1 MDQGVGDD
9 AFLLALVA
17 AQAPDEGVVRGDHRI
32 PGLGMG
38 LGGERL
44 AVEVL
49 REVVG
54 LGQQVD
60 VLARKAV
67 DVRLPV
73 GQALADLVEEAAGTD
88 LVGEVRGQ
96 VIRQREELGAQHGGL
111 DGVQVD
117 ACGYVWVTEY
127 TLGYVW
133 RFPPTGGDPEL
144 AVETGTFWIPNMH
157 WGNGIG
163 GWEEDV
169 MYMQDRFSD
178 ELLVIPVGIPG
189 APVALEL

>member
-1 MDQGVGDD
+1 MIDYEGYASGTCAEDPYFGANYCDVG
-9 AFLLALVA
+9 F
-17 AQAPDEGVVRGDHRI
+17 
-32 PGLGMG
+32 
-38 LGGERL
+38 GG
-44 AVEVL
+44 
-49 REVVG
+49 G
-54 LGQQVD
+54 GYSF
-60 VLARKAV
+60 
-67 DVRLPV
+67 
-73 GQALADLVEEAAGTD
+73 
-88 LVGEVRGQ
+88 
-96 VIRQREELGAQHGGL
+96 HGGL